1 MIGSNVVDGL
11 VEFLALLAYGASRI
25 GPRRLQPRFAEN
37 IDDRAT
43 KYLNLLDSP
52 SDSLRFQIAI
62 RNLERETDL
71 LWDHAMDS
79 PAAMQL
85 QAVVIHAYASKKL
98 PRNPQLGNRK
108 WTPPLYALFAAI
120 LEQAVLDRATAI
132 RVHFRRP
139 GESRIVVEYHVQ
151 GNPMDAISI
160 PRSIRI
166 DWLLRLM
173 TTVGYPAFRPVLTPF
188 AKQNLLP
195 ERVQIHRETPDIC
208 ELHLK

>member
-1 MIGSNVVDGL
+1 MAESRISEAL
-11 VEFLALLAYGASRI
+11 LEFLALLVYGASRI

-52 SDSLRFQIAI
+52 PTSLRFQIAI

-71 LWDHAMDS
+71 LWEHAMYS

-85 QAVVIHAYASKKL
+85 QAQVIHAYATKKL
-98 PRNPQLGNRK
+98 PRNPQLGNQK
-108 WTPPLYALFAAI
+108 WNPPLYVLFAAI
-120 LEQAVLDRATAI
+120 LEQAALDRATTI
-132 RVHFRRP
+132 RVHFRRL
-139 GESRIVVEYHVQ
+139 GEHRIVVEYDIQ

-160 PRSIRI
+160 PRNIRI

-173 TTVGYPAFRPVLTPF
+173 TTVGYPNFRPILTPF
-188 AKQNLLP
+188 ANHNLLP
-195 ERVQIHRETPDIC
+195 DRAQIHWETPDIC
-208 ELHLK
+208 ELVLQ